1 MLGISLLAPL
11 LSVGLPTLGIG
22 LGVAAV
28 FALVYVPAI
37 GRALAL
43 SLAILSAATFVYDA
57 GFKERAA
64 IAQSE
69 ALATQAKANMAEVM
83 RREQAAEAVAKDS
96 AALENAAEAEAKANQ
111 EKVTEYEAELA
122 KRPVVPGCD
131 LTDDD
136 VVGLRGIGSGAITVN
151 PPQPPKRPFSFWPLG
166 DSAKAK

>member
-1 MLGISLLAPL
+1 
-11 LSVGLPTLGIG
+11 
-22 LGVAAV
+22 
-28 FALVYVPAI
+28 
-37 GRALAL
+37 
-43 SLAILSAATFVYDA
+43 
-57 GFKERAA
+57 
-64 IAQSE
+64 
-69 ALATQAKANMAEVM
+69 VM